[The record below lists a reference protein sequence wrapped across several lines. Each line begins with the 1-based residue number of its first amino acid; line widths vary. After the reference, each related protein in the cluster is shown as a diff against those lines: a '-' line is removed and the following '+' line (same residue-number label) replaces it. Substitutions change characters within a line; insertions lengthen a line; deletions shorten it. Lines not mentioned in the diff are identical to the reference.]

1 MVYLVAGVLLVLDA
15 SHDDGED
22 GEEDE
27 VAEANPKHGIGLEPL
42 AVGRLVEV
50 VNPCT
55 DSRKRRAMRNSDR
68 FREKKKRNQIE
79 SPGRDCE
86 GAHMGWIGGGA
97 RRPRGAPRRRRGRAR
112 RGRSRRCGRS
122 GGRCCRPPYGTPRTR
137 TRRSTTPGKTPP
149 TWLLLVVLLL
159 LLPCGGAVRSNRS
172 VGEGARRWLWLVR
185 IWGFRRL
192 SGEEAL
198 VGMGNACGGG
208 ARKRRGKEAD
218 PVFFP
223 FSCFFFPLRSGWL
236 PGRLGWTGPARAD
249 QETESVNY
257 CIIPAFYVHYIRS
270 SKSNRI

>member
-1 MVYLVAGVLLVLDA
+1 
-15 SHDDGED
+15 
-22 GEEDE
+22 
-27 VAEANPKHGIGLEPL
+27 
-42 AVGRLVEV
+42 
-50 VNPCT
+50 
-55 DSRKRRAMRNSDR
+55 
-68 FREKKKRNQIE
+68 
-79 SPGRDCE
+79 
-86 GAHMGWIGGGA
+86 MGWIGGGA

-149 TWLLLVVLLL
+149 TWLLLVVVLL

-198 VGMGNACGGG
+198 MGMGNACGGG

-218 PVFFP
+218 PIFFP
-223 FSCFFFPLRSGWL
+223 FSCFFFSVTEWVAAGPVGLDRTSPGRSGDRVSQL
-236 PGRLGWTGPARAD
+236 L
-249 QETESVNY
+249 Y
-257 CIIPAFYVHYIRS
+257 YS
-270 SKSNRI
+270 SLLRPLHQVKQK